1 MPRLVRRTWQLDG
14 EGRSRARLALD
25 SDRSAQRLD
34 DLPDD
39 PETEADAAVVAA
51 GRGPLEAPED
61 PFVIVGG
68 DAQPVIANGD
78 DRAVVLAGDAD
89 VDRLAVAVLDRVG
102 QEVGDDLIQP
112 APVPAPDD
120 GGGRVNVQRGAD
132 ARGLVGETRADLAD
146 DLGQIDDL
154 DVQFEAP
161 GGDAGHV
168 EQLVDEAM
176 QAGCLRI

>member
-14 EGRSRARLALD
+14 ERRSRAGLALD
-25 SDRSAQRLD
+25 RDRSAQRLD
-34 DLPDD
+34 DLLDD
-39 PETEADAAVVAA
+39 PETEADAAVVTA
-51 GRGPLEAPED
+51 GRGPLE
-61 PFVIVGG
+61 
-68 DAQPVIANGD
+68 
-78 DRAVVLAGDAD
+78 
-89 VDRLAVAVLDRVG
+89 
-102 QEVGDDLIQP
+102 
-112 APVPAPDD
+112 APDD

-161 GGDAGHV
+161 GGDARHV

-176 QAGCLRI
+176 QAGCLRIDLFDLRDQPWGCVVGGGAPRDAG

>member
-1 MPRLVRRTWQLDG
+1 RV
-14 EGRSRARLALD
+14 
-25 SDRSAQRLD
+25 
-34 DLPDD
+34 
-39 PETEADAAVVAA
+39 
-51 GRGPLEAPED
+51 ED
-61 PFVIVGG
+61 
-68 DAQPVIANGD
+68 GD

-161 GGDAGHV
+161 GGDARHG

-176 QAGCLRI
+176 QAGCLRIDLFDLRDQPWGCVVGGGAPRDAGQVRDLQLQGRQRGAQLARGQREQIL